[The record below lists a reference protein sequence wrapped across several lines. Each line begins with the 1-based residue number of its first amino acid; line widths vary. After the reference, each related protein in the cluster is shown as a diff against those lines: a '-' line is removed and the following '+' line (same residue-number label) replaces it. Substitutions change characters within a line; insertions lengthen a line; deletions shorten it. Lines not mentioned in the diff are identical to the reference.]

1 MKDKERLFMSSDDL
15 NRLVLVTGAT
25 GFLARHLLPILPGAF
40 ALVRTRA
47 AWDDLPHHREMGDA
61 VPIVGNLD
69 APADWALSP
78 TKIGTIVHLAALVC
92 HSRRGEKEVYRT
104 NVDGTLAMVR
114 LAAES
119 RVRLVLVST
128 SGTVGCFSSPDE
140 EADEGAPYCADAIR
154 RWPYYDSKMRAEIE
168 ARRLAEQLG
177 VELVVVRLPV
187 LLGPGDHRGRSTSL
201 AHRLA
206 TGRQSFA
213 MAGGIA
219 FSDVRDVA
227 KGLAAVV
234 SIRVP
239 RRIYHLAGTSCSLA
253 EFFRRCAALAGM
265 CPPRLRL
272 PKAVA
277 LPLAHLAD
285 GVAHIVGRSSPLP
298 DPVVVEMASRYWGF
312 TSRWSHEL
320 GYVARPA
327 EETLRDT
334 IEWLQPKESTSS

>member
-1 MKDKERLFMSSDDL
+1 MSSDDL

-47 AWDDLPHHREMGDA
+47 AWDDLPHHREMGDS

-92 HSRRGEKEVYRT
+92 HSRREAEEVYRA
-104 NVDGTLAMVR
+104 NVDGTLSMVR

-119 RVRLVLVST
+119 RARLVLVST
-128 SGTVGCFSSPDE
+128 SGTVGCFSSADE
-140 EADEGAPYCADAIR
+140 RADEGASYCADAIR

-168 ARRLAEQLG
+168 ARRLADQLS
-177 VELVVVRLPV
+177 VELVIVRLPV
-187 LLGPGDHRGRSTSL
+187 LLGPADHRGRSTSL
-201 AHRLA
+201 VRRIV
-206 TGRQSFA
+206 TGRQSFS

-227 KGLAAVV
+227 RGIATLV
-234 SIRVP
+234 SMQTP

-253 EFFRRCAALAGM
+253 EFFRRCAALAGTL
-265 CPPRLRL
+265 PPRLRL
-272 PKAVA
+272 PKAVP

-285 GVAHIVGRSSPLP
+285 RLTRIVGRKSPLP

-312 TSRWSHEL
+312 ASRWSHEL
-320 GYVARPA
+320 GYAARPA

-334 IEWLQPKESTSS
+334 IAWLQPKEGASP

>member
-1 MKDKERLFMSSDDL
+1 MPPDGPDRQ
-15 NRLVLVTGAT
+15 VLVTGAT
-25 GFLARHLLPILPGAF
+25 GFLARHLFPALPRPI
-40 ALVRTRA
+40 ALIRTQA
-47 AWDDLPHHREMGDA
+47 AWDALPHRREMGDEA
-61 VPIVGNLD
+61 PIVGDIENPSGWSR
-69 APADWALSP
+69 PASEVRS
-78 TKIGTIVHLAALVC
+78 IVHLAALVR
-92 HSRRGEKEVYRT
+92 HSRRGAEAVYRT

-119 RVRLVLVST
+119 RARLVLVST
-128 SGTVGCFSSPDE
+128 SGTVGCFSSPHAA
-140 EADEGAPYCADAIR
+140 ADEGAPYCAEEIR
-154 RWPYYDSKMRAEIE
+154 RWPYYDSKMRAEIT
-168 ARRLAEQLG
+168 ARRLADQLG
-177 VELVVVRLPV
+177 VELVIVRLPV

-201 AHRLA
+201 VHRLA

-234 SIRVP
+234 SIRAP

-253 EFFRRCAALAGM
+253 DFFQQCAAVASTR
-265 CPPRLRL
+265 PPHIFLS
-272 PKAVA
+272 KAIA

-285 GVAHIVGRSSPLP
+285 GVAHIVGRKSPLP

-334 IEWLQPKESTSS
+334 IAWLQPKESTSP